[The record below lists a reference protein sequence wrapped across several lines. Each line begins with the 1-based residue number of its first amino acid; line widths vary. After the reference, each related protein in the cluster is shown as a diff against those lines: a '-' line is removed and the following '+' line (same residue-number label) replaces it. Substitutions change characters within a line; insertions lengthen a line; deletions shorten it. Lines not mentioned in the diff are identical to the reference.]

1 MLQTLLTKSM
11 EQEMPRLDTKL
22 STSLFLEVRKMSP
35 NLDRA
40 TKIKIA
46 ELLKYKEWQCLYD
59 LLVEVNGPLT
69 KKRN

>member
-46 ELLKYKEWQCLYD
+46 ELLKDKEWQCLYD